1 MRRFLLPGFLG
12 TFFAVLAAAT
22 PVHAADPW
30 CLISNIPCNENLF
43 QVVKEKFIDN
53 FLRFGIVAIVF
64 GMFAYYAIALLFSG
78 EDENAATQM
87 KTAFGHAIA
96 GCAVVGV
103 AILISENIGSVTTP
117 TNPLTGATG
126 TQIRTGLEKTTEY
139 FKLLVG
145 ALVSLHVTYQGI
157 RLIALQG
164 KEEEVSKQK
173 AKFFHGLIG
182 VAVVLLA
189 NAIVSAVQ
197 PGNNANILSNE
208 IRGIANFL
216 ITLFGLLAVV
226 AFMASAAM
234 LMLSVDESWKEK
246 GKKGMFGSVVV
257 LIVVFSSWA
266 IVRYVLGFA

>member
-1 MRRFLLPGFLG
+1 MRRFLLPGLLG
-12 TFFAVLAAAT
+12 IAAT
-22 PVHAADPW
+22 ALFPFPLAHGQAW
-30 CLISNIPCNENLF
+30 CLVSGIPCGENPF
-43 QVVKEKFIDN
+43 QVIKEKFIDN
-53 FLRFGIVAIVF
+53 FLRIGIVAIVF
-64 GMFAYYAIALLFSG
+64 GMFAYYALALLFSG
-78 EDENAATQM
+78 EDENAAAQT

-103 AILISENIGSVTTP
+103 AILISENIGPVTTP
-117 TNPLTGATG
+117 ANPLTGNTG
-126 TQIRTGLEKTTEY
+126 TQIRTGFENATEY

-164 KEEEVSKQK
+164 KEEEASKQK
-173 AKFFHGLIG
+173 AKFFHGLLG

-189 NAIVSAVQ
+189 TKLVEAASPGSNA
-197 PGNNANILSNE
+197 GILSNE
-208 IRGIANFL
+208 ITGIANFL

-246 GKKGMFGSVVV
+246 GKKGMFGSIVV

-266 IVRYVLGFA
+266 IVKYVLGFA

>member
-1 MRRFLLPGFLG
+1 MRRFLLPGLLG
-12 TFFAVLAAAT
+12 IAITALFPL
-22 PVHAADPW
+22 PIVHGQAW
-30 CLISNIPCNENLF
+30 CLVSDIPCGGNPF
-43 QVVKEKFIDN
+43 QLIKEKFIDN

-64 GMFAYYAIALLFSG
+64 GMFAYYALALLFSG
-78 EDENAATQM
+78 DDENAAAQM

-103 AILISENIGSVTTP
+103 AILISENIGSITTP
-117 TNPLTGATG
+117 ANPLTGNTG
-126 TQIRTGLEKTTEY
+126 TQIRTGLEEATKY

-145 ALVSLHVTYQGI
+145 ALVSFHVTYQGI

-189 NAIVSAVQ
+189 NSIISAVQ
-197 PGNNANILSNE
+197 PGNNANVLSNE
-208 IRGIANFL
+208 IKGIANFL

-226 AFMASAAM
+226 AFMASAAA

-246 GKKGMFGSVVV
+246 GKKGMFGSVIV
-257 LIVVFSSWA
+257 LIIVFSSWA